1 MTNSRTPIAEMNQQ
15 NGVATSRSAP
25 AGELLAPAWRDLRGY
40 WRQSFGFHLLI
51 QLLGAAILAPIMS
64 WLAERVVL
72 AAGAPVISNYDIAS
86 FVLSPTGLVFVLVV
100 AALTLGL
107 ALAAL
112 AGQTF
117 IAGHAIARRPVRVS
131 STVAFVLP
139 RLPRIT
145 ALGARVFLRL
155 VVLSVPFLATA
166 AVIWYATLR
175 GHDINYFLAENPIE
189 WRRAKMLAALLGT
202 GYALLAA
209 WQLARWLFAV
219 PLLVL
224 EGATPA
230 AALSASAR
238 TTKGRTLA
246 LVTPLIAWW
255 LAVTVTVI
263 ALAWTCRHLSDA
275 GLAWA
280 GIDVR
285 RVLPLVALYV
295 TVTIVVGFLYS
306 AVHIGGHQMLTTRMF
321 ARRHDPDDWSLPPPG
336 KERDAR
342 SRSVAHGA
350 GLAIVVLL
358 AVALGGPWLA
368 ASRLELAAD
377 VAVTAHRGASM
388 HAPENSMAAFRAAL
402 DAGST
407 YAELDVQRTR
417 DGRIAV
423 LHDGDLMR
431 VGGDPRKL
439 SELTSEELRTIDIGS
454 KYDGKFAGEVAPL
467 LEDVIGLARGRMK
480 INVELKYNVPDA
492 GLAPAVIDLLR
503 REGFLDQVVITSLD
517 YAALRQ
523 VESIE
528 PRLVTGHIV
537 TAAVGDVVRTE
548 ADFLSLGSAHA
559 TAALIRRAHAAGKE
573 VHVWTV
579 NKPEVM
585 LRMIERG
592 ADNVITDDPALFARV
607 LQQRNAL
614 SPPEILGLGLRV
626 LFSRAPPE
634 LTDPEVV
641 EQL

>member
-1 MTNSRTPIAEMNQQ
+1 MSL
-15 NGVATSRSAP
+15 
-25 AGELLAPAWRDLRGY
+25 LLAPAWRDLRIY

-51 QLLGAAILAPIMS
+51 QLLGVAIFAPIVS
-64 WLAERVVL
+64 WLAERIVL
-72 AAGAPVISNYDIAS
+72 ATGAPVISNYDIAS

-117 IAGHAIARRPVRVS
+117 IAGHAITRSPVSVT
-131 STVAFVLP
+131 STVTFVLP
-139 RLPRIT
+139 RLPRIIVL
-145 ALGARVFLRL
+145 AARVLLRL
-155 VVLSVPFLATA
+155 VVLSVPFFAAA
-166 AVIWYATLR
+166 AVVWYATLR
-175 GHDINYFLAENPIE
+175 EQDFNYYLAENPVE
-189 WRRAKMLAALLGT
+189 WRRAKVLAVLLGA

-209 WQLARWLFAV
+209 RQLLRWLFAV

-224 EGATPA
+224 EGAAPA

-238 TTKGRTLA
+238 ATKGRTLA
-246 LVTPLIAWW
+246 LAAPLIAWW
-255 LAVTVTVI
+255 LAVTGIVI
-263 ALAWTCRHLSDA
+263 GMAWICRQLSDA
-275 GLAWA
+275 GLVWA
-280 GIDVR
+280 GIDVQ

-295 TVTIVVGFLYS
+295 TVTIVGGFLYS
-306 AVHIGGHQMLTTRMF
+306 AMLIGGHQMLTTRMF
-321 ARRHDPDDWSLPPPG
+321 ARRHDPNDWHLPPP
-336 KERDAR
+336 ETQHDAR
-342 SRSVAHGA
+342 SRRIAHGA

-358 AVALGGPWLA
+358 AVALGGAWLA
-368 ASRLELAAD
+368 ATRLDLVAD
-377 VAVTAHRGASM
+377 VAVTAHRGASV

-402 DAGST
+402 DAGAT
-407 YAELDVQRTR
+407 YTELDVQRTR

-439 SELTSEELRTIDIGS
+439 SELTAEELRTIDIGR
-454 KYDGKFAGEVAPL
+454 KYDEKFAGEVAPL
-467 LEDVIGLARGRMK
+467 LEDVIDFARGKMK

-492 GLAPAVIDLLR
+492 ELAPAVIDLLR
-503 REGFLDQVVITSLD
+503 RERFLDQVVITSLD

-528 PRLVTGHIV
+528 PQLATGHIV

-548 ADFLSLGSAHA
+548 ADFLSLGSAQA
-559 TAALIRRAHAAGKE
+559 TGALIRRAHAAGKE

-592 ADNVITDDPALFARV
+592 ADNVITDDPALFVRV

-614 SPPEILGLGLRV
+614 SPPEMLGLGLRV

-634 LTDPEVV
+634 LTDPAVV

>member
-1 MTNSRTPIAEMNQQ
+1 MNQQ
-15 NGVATSRSAP
+15 KPVATSRSAE
-25 AGELLAPAWRDLRGY
+25 ANEVLAPAWRDLRVY

-51 QLLGAAILAPIMS
+51 QLLGVAIFTPIMS
-64 WLAERVVL
+64 WLAERIVL

-117 IAGHAIARRPVRVS
+117 IAGHAIMRRPVRVT

-145 ALGARVFLRL
+145 LLAARVFLRL
-155 VVLSVPFLATA
+155 VVLSVPFLAAA
-166 AVIWYATLR
+166 AVVWYATLR
-175 GHDINYFLAENPIE
+175 GQDINYYLAENPLE
-189 WRRAKMLAALLGT
+189 WRRARVLAVLLGAS
-202 GYALLAA
+202 YALVAA
-209 WQLARWLFAV
+209 WQLARWLFAL

-224 EGATPA
+224 EGAAPA
-230 AALSASAR
+230 AALSASTRA
-238 TTKGRTLA
+238 TKGRTLA
-246 LVTPLIAWW
+246 LVAPLVAWW
-255 LAVTVTVI
+255 LAVTGTMI
-263 ALAWTCRHLSDA
+263 ALAWICRQLSDL
-275 GLAWA
+275 GLVWA
-280 GIDVR
+280 GIDVK

-295 TVTIVVGFLYS
+295 TVTIVGSFLYS
-306 AVHIGGHQMLTTRMF
+306 AVHIGGHQMLATRMF
-321 ARRHDPDDWSLPPPG
+321 ARRHDPNDWHLPLPETG
-336 KERDAR
+336 HEVR
-342 SRSVAHGA
+342 SRRVAHRA
-350 GLAIVVLL
+350 GLAIAVLL
-358 AVALGGPWLA
+358 AVAFGGTWLA
-368 ASRLELAAD
+368 AARLDLAAD

-402 DAGST
+402 DAGAT
-407 YAELDVQRTR
+407 YTELDVQRTR
-417 DGRIAV
+417 DGRIVV

-439 SELTSEELRTIDIGS
+439 IELTSEELGTIDIGS
-454 KYDGKFAGEVAPL
+454 KYDEKFTGEVAPL
-467 LEDVIGLARGRMK
+467 LEDVIELARGKMK

-492 GLAPAVIDLLR
+492 ELAPAVIDLLR
-503 REGFLDQVVITSLD
+503 REDFLDQVVITSLD

-528 PRLVTGHIV
+528 PQLATGHII

-548 ADFLSLGSAHA
+548 ADFLSLSSAQA

-592 ADNVITDDPALFARV
+592 ADNVITDDPALFVHV

-634 LTDPEVV
+634 LTDPAVV